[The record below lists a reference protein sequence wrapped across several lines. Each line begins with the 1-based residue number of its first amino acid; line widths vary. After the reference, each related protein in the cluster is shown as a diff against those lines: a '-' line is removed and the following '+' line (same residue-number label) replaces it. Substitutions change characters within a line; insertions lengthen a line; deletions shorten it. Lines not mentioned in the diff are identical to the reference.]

1 VYVARFLA
9 SGRRWVGSWLTSS
22 SIAGHTEA
30 QRSAERNRRAVANG
44 IAALIL
50 RGFSFVVLIMSVPL
64 TLDLLG
70 PIRFGMWMTI
80 ASVVALLSA
89 TDLGIGSGVLNTV
102 SRAFGEGDRSGA
114 RRYLASGLVALAG
127 IALLLGAVF
136 VYAYPRVPWADL
148 YNVRTDTLATS
159 EAGPATA
166 VFVATFLIG
175 MPLGLV
181 GQVRAAHQ
189 EGFVQSAFAGLGNIL
204 TTAFLLVAVAVRAS
218 LPVLV
223 LAMTSGPI
231 IAAIVNL
238 IVLVR
243 HQRPWL
249 RPRRQDVT
257 KDAMRSVVRI
267 GLAFMVLQL
276 AYTVAFSA
284 DRIVV
289 AQILGPA
296 AVADY
301 SVAYRLFSIPAA
313 LAEIALLQLWP
324 AYREAIS
331 RHDIAWVR
339 LTLKRSLIVTIV
351 ATIPLATILV
361 IAGPTIVDL
370 WTSGGLSP
378 TSGLY
383 VALGAFTVAQGVAN
397 VFQMLLN
404 GAQEMRFQT
413 LTMTSMAILNLAAS
427 VYLASRIGVAG
438 VAVGSVI
445 AIIAMLIIP
454 ALVYVPRLL
463 RRLGQSAGQS
473 VTRIHV
479 DHTDVGP

>member
-1 VYVARFLA
+1 
-9 SGRRWVGSWLTSS
+9 VGSWLTSS

-30 QRSAERNRRAVANG
+30 QRSAERNRRAVANA
-44 IAALIL
+44 IAGLVL
-50 RGFSFVVLIMSVPL
+50 RGSSLVVVLMSVPL

-102 SRAFGEGDRSGA
+102 SRAFGEGDRAAA
-114 RRYLASGLVALAG
+114 RQYLASGLVALTG
-127 IALLLGAVF
+127 IALLLGAAF
-136 VYAYPRVPWADL
+136 VCVYSRVPWADL

-166 VFVATFLIG
+166 VFVATFLVG

-189 EGFVQSAFAGLGNIL
+189 EGFVQSVFAGLGNML
-204 TTAFLLVAVAVRAS
+204 TIAFLLVAVAVRAS

-223 LAMTSGPI
+223 LAMAGGPI
-231 IAAIVNL
+231 IAATVNL

-257 KDAMRSVVRI
+257 TDAMRSVVRI

-289 AQILGPA
+289 AQVLGPA

-301 SVAYRLFSIPAA
+301 SVVYRLFSIPAA
-313 LAEIALLQLWP
+313 LAEIALLPLWP
-324 AYREAIS
+324 AYREAIL

-339 LTLKRSLIVTIV
+339 LTLKRSFRVTIL
-351 ATIPLATILV
+351 ATIPLVTILV

-370 WTSGGLSP
+370 WTSRGLSP

-383 VALGAFTVAQGVAN
+383 VALGAFTVALGVAN
-397 VFQMLLN
+397 VFQVLLN
-404 GAQEMRFQT
+404 GAQEMRFQI
-413 LTMTSMAILNLAAS
+413 LTMTLMAILNLAAS
-427 VYLASRIGVAG
+427 VYLAWRIGVAG

-445 AIIAMLIIP
+445 AIVAILTIP

-463 RRLGQSAGQS
+463 RRLEQSDS
-473 VTRIHV
+473 RFVTLIPV
-479 DHTDVGP
+479 DHADVGP